1 MTDNSN
7 SNSNSL
13 DNYPVQTFD
22 KIRYSDTDRQ
32 GHVNNAVFST
42 FLETGRVEIL
52 YDPANE
58 LVKDGIEF
66 VIARLTLD
74 YLGEMHWPGNVT
86 IGSRIERLGNSSITL
101 AQVLY
106 QGDKLTAKAETVL
119 VQLDSA
125 SRRAK
130 PFDEKARGFFEG
142 MRAGQSN
149 R

>member
-1 MTDNSN
+1 MTD
-7 SNSNSL
+7 NSNSL

-52 YDPANE
+52 YDPAHG
-58 LVKDGIEF
+58 LVKEGTEF

-74 YLGEMHWPGNVT
+74 YLGEMLWPGNVT

-130 PFDEKARGFFEG
+130 PFDEQARSFFEG
-142 MRAGQSN
+142 MMAGQSN
-149 R
+149 S

>member
-1 MTDNSN
+1 MTND
-7 SNSNSL
+7 SL
-13 DNYPVQTFD
+13 DNHPIQTHD

-52 YDPANE
+52 YDPENG
-58 LVKDGIEF
+58 LVKDGTEF
-66 VIARLTLD
+66 VIARLSLD
-74 YLGEMHWPGNVT
+74 YLGEMHWPGTVT
-86 IGSRIERLGNSSITL
+86 IGSRIDRIGNSSITL

-106 QGDKLTAKAETVL
+106 QGDKLAARAETVL

-130 PFDEKARGFFEG
+130 PFDEQARAFFE
-142 MRAGQSN
+142 RLTTNLPSD
-149 R
+149 